1 MSTIE
6 SRLQQIREQLNSL
19 QLALNTLKED
29 IDKTEPSQNSDTF
42 TQEEV
47 LEMLEN
53 AYETGFRDCY
63 DEAMNTDYS
72 LRYQKDVVSVEVEIS
87 GDEFFRYEPLE
98 HANNKDIQVER
109 ILQQAAGRKL
119 PLAPQEKYSIL

>member
-6 SRLQQIREQLNSL
+6 SRLQQIQEQINSL

-47 LEMLEN
+47 TQMLEI
-53 AYETGFRDCY
+53 AYEAGFEDCY
-63 DEAMNTDYS
+63 EGAMSTEYS
-72 LRYQKDVVSVEVEIS
+72 LNYHKDVVTVEVEIS
-87 GDEFFRYEPLE
+87 ADEFFRYEPLE
-98 HANNKDIQVER
+98 HAKNNNLQVER
-109 ILQQAAGRKL
+109 IIQQAVARKL

>member
-6 SRLQQIREQLNSL
+6 SRLEEIQEQLNNL
-19 QLALNTLKED
+19 QVALNTLKED
-29 IDKTEPSQNSDTF
+29 IDKTEPSQNSNTF

-47 LEMLEN
+47 TKMLEI
-53 AYETGFRDCY
+53 AYEAGFEDCY
-63 DEAMNTDYS
+63 DEAMSTEYS
-72 LRYQKDVVSVEVEIS
+72 LNYHKDVVTVEVEIS
-87 GDEFFRYEPLE
+87 GDEFFRYEGLE

-109 ILQQAAGRKL
+109 ILQQAAARKL

>member
-63 DEAMNTDYS
+63 EGAMSTEYS
-72 LRYQKDVVSVEVEIS
+72 LNYHKDVVTVEVEIS
-87 GDEFFRYEPLE
+87 ADEFFRYEPLE
-98 HANNKDIQVER
+98 HVNNKDIQVER